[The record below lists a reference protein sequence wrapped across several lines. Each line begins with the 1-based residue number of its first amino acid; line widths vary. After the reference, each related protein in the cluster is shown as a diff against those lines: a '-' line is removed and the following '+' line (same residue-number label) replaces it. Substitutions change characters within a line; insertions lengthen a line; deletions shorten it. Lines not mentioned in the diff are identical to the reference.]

1 MFLSSPAMHELR
13 GPPDTAAHLAFAL
26 HHLAPAPGPLL
37 LVGTRPSW
45 YPPGLAALGV
55 DPARCLFAAARDDD
69 ECLAALE
76 VALRG
81 GMAALGECGALSRL
95 AARRLSLA
103 AKTGGVLG
111 ILLRHAPEVTALDST
126 AFASRWFITPAPG
139 GAVLARRLYAKGAA
153 PAEFTLDLGKDDVTT
168 PALPLPAARRRA

>member
-26 HHLAPAPGPLL
+26 HHLAPVAGPLL

-55 DPARCLFAAARDDD
+55 DPARCLFAAARTDD
-69 ECLAALE
+69 EGLAALE

-103 AKTGGVLG
+103 AKSGGVLG

-153 PAEFTLDLGKDDVTT
+153 PAEFTLELGKDDVPT

>member
-1 MFLSSPAMHELR
+1 MHELR
-13 GPPDTAAHLAFAL
+13 GPPHTAAHLAFAL
-26 HHLAPAPGPLL
+26 YHLAQAVGPLL
-37 LVGTRPSW
+37 LISTRPAW

-55 DPARCLFAAARDDD
+55 DPARCLFATARNDD
-69 ECLAALE
+69 ECLGALE

-81 GMAALGECGALSRL
+81 GMASLGECDALSRL
-95 AARRLSLA
+95 AARRLSFA

-111 ILLRHAPEVTALDST
+111 ILVRHAPAVTALDST

-153 PAEFTLDLGKDDVTT
+153 PAEFTLNLGEDDVPTL
-168 PALPLPAARRRA
+168 ALPLPAARRRA